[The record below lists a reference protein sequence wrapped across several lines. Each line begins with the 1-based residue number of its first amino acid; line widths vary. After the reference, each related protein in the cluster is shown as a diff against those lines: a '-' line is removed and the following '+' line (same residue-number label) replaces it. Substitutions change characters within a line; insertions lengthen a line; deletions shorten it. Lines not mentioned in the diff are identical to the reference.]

1 MAVAVG
7 KKRIVLA
14 DALQKEKAAGRDG
27 LQNLFKAW
35 P

>member
-1 MAVAVG
+1 MAMAVG

-14 DALQKEKAAGRDG
+14 DALQKEKEKAKAAG
-27 LQNLFKAW
+27 Q